1 MDQFLSQIL
10 SQNGVIVFLFVA
22 TFVYLL
28 FKGFPYAIDKFFS
41 FFREMMDTQHA
52 FFRDELEKI
61 SSAFIS
67 QVENSN
73 RWHDTHDRKLE
84 EIHADVKEIK
94 ARK

>member
-1 MDQFLSQIL
+1 MEQIL
-10 SQNGVIVFLFVA
+10 LQIFSQNGIIVFLFA
-22 TFVYLL
+22 SSFIALL
-28 FKGFPYAIDKFFS
+28 YKWLPYIVDKVFTLFS
-41 FFREMMDTQHA
+41 DMISTQHA
-52 FFRDELEKI
+52 FFKEELEKI

-73 RWHDTHDRKLE
+73 RWHDSHDRKLE